1 MKNKKITILQDLIS
15 QQFLPFVRTPS
26 RYIGGEKNEIKKDLD
41 KCELRVALCFPDVY
55 EIGMSHTGLAIIYE
69 ALNRLPNVAAER
81 VFLPW
86 LDAQEIMKQKNI
98 PLFSLE
104 SKAAVKDFDVI
115 GFSLT
120 NELCYTSVLNALDLA
135 GIRLRSKDRSENDPL
150 ILGGAGM
157 ANCCE
162 PVADFF
168 DMFLLG
174 QAEEAAAQL
183 ANFLIEQK
191 KNNTPRQ
198 KILIEAVKKFP
209 FIYVPSLYKF
219 EYEGL
224 KIKSFEPVYD
234 FLPKQIESAVVD
246 DLDKSVVPE
255 KPIVPF
261 TQAVHERISIEVMR
275 GCPGRCNFC
284 QASFCRRPVRYRSPQ
299 RILEI
304 AKKAYAATG
313 LDTIG
318 LLSLSTADYPYL
330 EETVSLLNEY
340 FQSRRVGISLP
351 SLRVDAQLKLLPK
364 LASSVRKS
372 GLTIAVEAANERLRK
387 IINKPISDEHLFAA
401 VEEAYKQGFEG
412 VKLYFMAGLPE
423 ETEEDIKNI
432 VKLSFE
438 LTILRKKICN
448 KCRKASQSGV
458 ANINVTVSWFVP
470 KAHTPFG
477 WQGQQSEEY
486 FRNAKDIILS
496 EKRKFNARFINFK
509 FHHIQSSI
517 LESALGRGDRRLSC
531 VIEYA
536 YRSGAKFDLWD
547 ECFNFDLWR
556 DAFEK
561 FDLDLNKLAARKFE
575 PDEILPWQ
583 HLGGPE
589 KQYLLKQLEK
599 IAEL

>member
-1 MKNKKITILQDLIS
+1 MKNKKITILAETVE
-15 QQFLPFVRTPS
+15 QQLLPFVRMPS
-26 RYIGGEKNEIKKDLD
+26 RYIGGEINAIKKDFDNCDL
-41 KCELRVALCFPDVY
+41 KAALCFPDVY
-55 EIGMSHTGLAIIYE
+55 EIGMSHTGMAIIYE

-86 LDAQEIMKQKNI
+86 LDAQEIMKQKEI
-98 PLFSLE
+98 PLFTVE
-104 SKAAVKDFDVI
+104 SKAKIADFDII

-120 NELCYTSVLNALDLA
+120 NELCYTSVLNVLDLA
-135 GIRLRSKDRSENDPL
+135 GIALRSKDRDEESPL

-174 QAEEAAAQL
+174 QAEEAAVEL
-183 ANFLIEQK
+183 ANFLIEHKK
-191 KNNTPRQ
+191 KNTS
-198 KILIEAVKKFP
+198 KKDILIDAVKNFP

-234 FLPKQIESAVVD
+234 FLPKQIKSAVVD
-246 DLDKSVVPE
+246 DLDKSIVPE

-261 TQAVHERISIEVMR
+261 TQAIHERISIEVMR

-284 QASFCRRPVRYRSPQ
+284 QAGFCRRPVRIRSPQ

-313 LDTIG
+313 FDTIG

-330 EETVSLLNEY
+330 EEAVSLLNEY
-340 FQSRRVGISLP
+340 FESRRVGISLP
-351 SLRVDAQLKLLPK
+351 SLRVDAKLKLLPK

-372 GLTIAVEAANERLRK
+372 GLTIAVEAASENLRK
-387 IINKPISDEHLFAA
+387 IINKPLSDEHLFAA

-412 VKLYFMAGLPE
+412 VKLYFMAGLPG
-423 ETEEDIKNI
+423 ETEEDIRNI
-432 VKLSFE
+432 VKLCFE
-438 LTILRKKICN
+438 LAMLRKKVCKNI
-448 KCRKASQSGV
+448 
-458 ANINVTVSWFVP
+458 ANINATVSWFVP

-486 FRNAKDIILS
+486 FKNAKEIILS
-496 EKRKFNARFINFK
+496 EKRRFGARLINFK
-509 FHHIQSSI
+509 FHHIQRSI
-517 LESALGRGDRRLSC
+517 LESAIGRGDRRLAD

-536 YRSGAKFDLWD
+536 YRSGARFDLWD
-547 ECFNFDLWR
+547 ECFNFDLWLK
-556 DAFEK
+556 AFEK
-561 FDLDLNKLAARKFE
+561 SGLDLNKLAARKFE
-575 PDEILPWQ
+575 PDEILPWE
-583 HLGGPE
+583 HLGGPD

-599 IAEL
+599 TPKL

>member
-1 MKNKKITILQDLIS
+1 MPQMKNKKITILADMIE

-26 RYIGGEKNEIKKDLD
+26 RYIGGEINQIKKNFDACDL
-41 KCELRVALCFPDVY
+41 KVALCFPDVY
-55 EIGMSHTGLAIIYE
+55 EIGMSHTGMAIVYE
-69 ALNRLPNVAAER
+69 VLNRLPNTACER

-86 LDAQEIMKQKNI
+86 LDAQEIMKAKNI
-98 PLFSLE
+98 PLYTLE
-104 SKAAVKDFDVI
+104 SKAKVTDFDCL

-120 NELCYTSVLNALDLA
+120 NELCYTGVLNVLDLA
-135 GIRLRSKDRSENDPL
+135 GIPFRSKDRGQDFPL

-174 QAEEAAAQL
+174 QAEEAAVQL
-183 ANFLIEQK
+183 ANFLIEHK
-191 KNNTPRQ
+191 KANTPKQ
-198 KILIEAVKKFP
+198 NILVEAAKKFP

-219 EYEGL
+219 EYACPEHGRRNGSKIKTFKPVTEGL
-224 KIKSFEPVYD
+224 PARITD
-234 FLPKQIESAVVD
+234 AVVD
-246 DLDKSVVPE
+246 DLDSSIVPE
-255 KPIVPF
+255 NPIVPF
-261 TQAVHERISIEVMR
+261 TQAIHERISIEVMR

-299 RILEI
+299 RIFEI

-340 FQSRRVGISLP
+340 FEPRHVGISLP
-351 SLRVDAQLKLLPK
+351 SLRVDVQLKLLPK

-372 GLTIAVEAANERLRK
+372 GLTIAVEAASERLRK
-387 IINKPISDEHLFAA
+387 IINKPITDENLFAG

-412 VKLYFMAGLPE
+412 VKLYFMAGLPT

-438 LTILRKKICN
+438 LAVLRKKVCG
-448 KCRKASQSGV
+448 KV
-458 ANINVTVSWFVP
+458 ANINAAVSWFVP
-470 KAHTPFG
+470 KAHTPFS
-477 WQGQQSEEY
+477 WQEQQSEEY
-486 FRNAKDIILS
+486 FRNAKDIILA
-496 EKRKFNARFINFK
+496 EKRKLNARFLNFK
-509 FHHIQSSI
+509 FHDIHGSL
-517 LESALGRGDRRLSC
+517 LESAIGRGDRRLAD

-536 YRSGAKFDLWD
+536 YRSGVRFDLWD
-547 ECFNFDLWR
+547 ECFRFDLWQ

-561 FDLDLNKLAARKFE
+561 SGLDLNKLAARKFE
-575 PDEILPWQ
+575 AGETLPWE
-583 HLGGPE
+583 HLGGPD
-589 KQYLLKQLEK
+589 KQYLLKYL
-599 IAEL
+599 